1 MKSHAIVAGAGPAG
15 LTCALYLARAG
26 WTVDV
31 FSNEESTE
39 SCLMEASSIFNY
51 PGFPAGIGGAELL
64 QLFVSQAEQN
74 GVAIHPEGISLVRSD
89 EKLVIDTN
97 GAEHSYDE
105 YVEAVGCRR
114 REFHC
119 DGIELLPVHS
129 CAICDG
135 SLYGKSDHVVV
146 IGGGDTAVSSAL
158 YLSNLV
164 SQVTMLVRKPQCK
177 CTNQVALNNLLAKDN
192 VEIMFNSTLERID
205 KDALGNAILHVAKA
219 NHYVDTMLLGVSAIF
234 ACIGSDPNVIDHA
247 GEGRIWKCGDCIEE
261 SKQVAVAVGSGAG
274 VALRMIAE

>member
-1 MKSHAIVAGAGPAG
+1 
-15 LTCALYLARAG
+15 
-26 WTVDV
+26 
-31 FSNEESTE
+31 
-39 SCLMEASSIFNY
+39 
-51 PGFPAGIGGAELL
+51 
-64 QLFVSQAEQN
+64 
-74 GVAIHPEGISLVRSD
+74 
-89 EKLVIDTN
+89 
-97 GAEHSYDE
+97 
-105 YVEAVGCRR
+105 
-114 REFHC
+114 
-119 DGIELLPVHS
+119 
-129 CAICDG
+129 
-135 SLYGKSDHVVV
+135 VVV

-177 CTNQVALNNLLAKDN
+177 CTNQVVLNNLLAKDN

-205 KDALGNAILHVAKA
+205 KDALGNAILHVGKS

-234 ACIGSDPNVIDHA
+234 ACIGSDPNVVDHA